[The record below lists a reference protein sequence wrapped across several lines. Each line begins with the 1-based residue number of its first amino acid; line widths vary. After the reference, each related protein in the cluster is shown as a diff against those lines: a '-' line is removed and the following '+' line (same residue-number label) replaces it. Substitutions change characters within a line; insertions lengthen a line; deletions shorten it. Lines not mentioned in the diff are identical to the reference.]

1 MKIPDPV
8 IKYVTDH
15 PTAACVGTFVL
26 LTVTASLLYTAM
38 ELDIRANDFR
48 KARLADVQIA
58 ASEALGG

>member
-1 MKIPDPV
+1 MKIPDKV
-8 IKYVTDH
+8 LQYGNDH
-15 PTAACVGTFVL
+15 PTALCVVTFVL